1 MRREDLFSVARGD
14 AGFAGARPWLA
25 AVGLA
30 ATVACGGPAG
40 GELEAGSTGQSLGT
54 EAAGGKA
61 GARYAD
67 AALPI
72 SERVAALLGEMT
84 LEEKVGQMT
93 QVDRAYLVSDQD
105 IATYALG
112 SLLSGGGSAPTP
124 NTPEAWADMYDG
136 FQRIARSTRLG
147 IPLIYGID
155 AVHGHNN
162 VHGATIFPHNVG
174 LGATRDPALVRQI
187 GHITAQ
193 EVAGTGIDWTFS
205 PCLAVA
211 RNERWGRTY
220 ESFGESPSLVSQMT
234 EEIVGYQGPE
244 LGAEDS
250 ILATAKHWVG
260 DGGTTRGV
268 DQGNTQISEA
278 DLRAIHIAP
287 YKDAIRHGVGSVM
300 VSYSS
305 WNGLKMSANRF
316 LVTQVLKGELGFS
329 GFVVSDWAAVKQL
342 PGTYA
347 AEISAAINAGI
358 DMVMVPDDYKV
369 FIPTLIQEVKN
380 GHIPQARIDDAVT
393 RILTKKMELGLF
405 ERPFTNRTFTAQVGS
420 PEHRAVARQ
429 AVRESLVLLKNE
441 GKILP
446 LSRSTRKIFVAGK
459 SADDIGNQSG
469 GWTMTWQGGSGPTT
483 PGTTILQGI
492 RETVSKDTVVTFD
505 RQGSGIDSSYS
516 VAIAVIGELPYAEMH
531 GDRPANLG
539 LDDEDR
545 ALLAKLKASRVPVV
559 VVLVSGRPLVI
570 TDQLPDWK
578 ALVAAWLPGT
588 EGAGVAD
595 VLFGGS
601 APVGKLPRSWP
612 VRESQVPIDVGDP
625 HYAPLFSFGFGLG
638 YR

>member
-1 MRREDLFSVARGD
+1 MRREDLFSVTRGD

-30 ATVACGGPAG
+30 ASVACGGPAG
-40 GELEAGSTGQSLGT
+40 GELGAGSTGQSLGT

-595 VLFGGS
+595 VLFGGF